1 MLLDCC
7 CMPDVARHEMD
18 KSFESYRCFTVV
30 GRKYIYYY
38 TANMYSGNT
47 VKTHV
52 KTVKLNFSG
61 LLYHGQVF
69 AIHITTQKCRW
80 YNKPLYF
87 KSTVIPLHL
96 E

>member
-38 TANMYSGNT
+38 LPKNYEKVFSYDSANVRRLTRATTKAHRKTSGM
-47 VKTHV
+47 
-52 KTVKLNFSG
+52 
-61 LLYHGQVF
+61 Q
-69 AIHITTQKCRW
+69 
-80 YNKPLYF
+80 
-87 KSTVIPLHL
+87 
-96 E
+96 

>member
-38 TANMYSGNT
+38 LPKIMKKSL
-47 VKTHV
+47 VMIV
-52 KTVKLNFSG
+52 QMSDV
-61 LLYHGQVF
+61 LLEQP
-69 AIHITTQKCRW
+69 QKPIEKHQAC
-80 YNKPLYF
+80 NNNP
-87 KSTVIPLHL
+87 VA
-96 E
+96 